1 MIFLL
6 IIIINYIRV
15 WIESRSMINPIS
27 KSGVVQR
34 IINKRKRRKGIIM
47 MTEVKVSRR
56 RKRKIIIDPDHT
68 IQTRRIKRE
77 KRRRSTHDQTKTNK
91 KRNIRKKG
99 RIVYPDPEA
108 EINSTFLFIEVGK
121 EIKKKI
127 NIMKKSLLIDIERT
141 IEIKEST
148 NIVILVS
155 LDLTVPPKVMKA

>member
-1 MIFLL
+1 
-6 IIIINYIRV
+6 
-15 WIESRSMINPIS
+15 
-27 KSGVVQR
+27 
-34 IINKRKRRKGIIM
+34 M